1 MEFSISHEILSIQK
15 FSFGHMTISLE
26 ENDETAIL
34 NGDKL
39 DYSFLNGFCLQHQL
53 TEGIESAEK
62 DVQP

>member
-1 MEFSISHEILSIQK
+1 
-15 FSFGHMTISLE
+15 MTISLE
-26 ENDETAIL
+26 ENDETSFY

-39 DYSFLNGFCLQHQL
+39 NYSLLNCFCLQHQL